1 MEPGTPDGSFLALSE
16 MVVIDR
22 VRALVDSLAAPWG
35 EPVASAMT
43 PREVREL
50 GARSDPLPGL
60 AARLAAKRA
69 VLSLLGHRA
78 RSVALGIE
86 PSDIEPRGIEPRGI
100 ESSGIEPSGIEPGDE
115 VAAAGHGRQRHGGS
129 AQIEWPDG
137 VAELLGGIEILGSPG
152 TAPTLTVSD
161 SVLAGADHRAGRLEG
176 PARSRWPGWTEG
188 RDGSGGSRPDWL
200 VSLSHD
206 GGLAAGLVA
215 LRWSRDR

>member
-1 MEPGTPDGSFLALSE
+1 MEPGPPDGSFLALSE
-16 MVVIDR
+16 VVVIDR

-50 GARSDPLPGL
+50 SARSDPLPGL

-86 PSDIEPRGIEPRGI
+86 LSDIEPRGIEPR
-100 ESSGIEPSGIEPGDE
+100 GIEPGDE

-215 LRWSRDR
+215 LRWSRDS

>member
-1 MEPGTPDGSFLALSE
+1 MEPVPPDGSLLALSE
-16 MVVIDR
+16 IVVIDR
-22 VRALVDSLAAPWG
+22 VRALVDPLAAPWG

-50 GARSDPLPGL
+50 SARSDPLPGL

-86 PSDIEPRGIEPRGI
+86 LSDIEPR
-100 ESSGIEPSGIEPGDE
+100 GIEPGDE

-215 LRWSRDR
+215 LRWSRDS

>member
-1 MEPGTPDGSFLALSE
+1 MEPGPPDGSFLALSE
-16 MVVIDR
+16 VVVIDR

-50 GARSDPLPGL
+50 SARSDPLPGL

-86 PSDIEPRGIEPRGI
+86 PSDIEPR
-100 ESSGIEPSGIEPGDE
+100 GIEPGDE

>member
-1 MEPGTPDGSFLALSE
+1 MEPVPPDGSLLALSE
-16 MVVIDR
+16 IVVIDR

-50 GARSDPLPGL
+50 SARSDPLPGL

-86 PSDIEPRGIEPRGI
+86 LSDIEPR
-100 ESSGIEPSGIEPGDE
+100 GIEPGDE

>member
-1 MEPGTPDGSFLALSE
+1 MEPVPPDGSLLALSE
-16 MVVIDR
+16 VVVIDR

-50 GARSDPLPGL
+50 SARSDPLPGL

-86 PSDIEPRGIEPRGI
+86 PSDIEPRGIEPR
-100 ESSGIEPSGIEPGDE
+100 GIEPGDE

-215 LRWSRDR
+215 LRWSRDS

>member
-1 MEPGTPDGSFLALSE
+1 M
-16 MVVIDR
+16 IDR

-50 GARSDPLPGL
+50 SARSDPLPGL

-100 ESSGIEPSGIEPGDE
+100 EPGDE
-115 VAAAGHGRQRHGGS
+115 GAAAGHGRQRHSGS

-152 TAPTLTVSD
+152 TAPTLNVSD
-161 SVLAGADHRAGRLEG
+161 SVLAGADHRAGR
-176 PARSRWPGWTEG
+176 
-188 RDGSGGSRPDWL
+188 
-200 VSLSHD
+200 
-206 GGLAAGLVA
+206 
-215 LRWSRDR
+215 

>member
-1 MEPGTPDGSFLALSE
+1 MEPVPPDGSLLALSE
-16 MVVIDR
+16 IVVIDR

-50 GARSDPLPGL
+50 SARSDPLPGL

-86 PSDIEPRGIEPRGI
+86 LSDIEPRGIEPR
-100 ESSGIEPSGIEPGDE
+100 GIEPGDE

>member
-1 MEPGTPDGSFLALSE
+1 MEPVPPDGSLLALSE
-16 MVVIDR
+16 IVVIDR

-50 GARSDPLPGL
+50 SARSDPLPGL

-86 PSDIEPRGIEPRGI
+86 LSDIEPR
-100 ESSGIEPSGIEPGDE
+100 GIEPGDE

-215 LRWSRDR
+215 LRWSRDS

>member
-1 MEPGTPDGSFLALSE
+1 MEPVPPDGSLLALSE
-16 MVVIDR
+16 IVVIDR

-50 GARSDPLPGL
+50 SARSDPLPGL

-86 PSDIEPRGIEPRGI
+86 LSDIEPR
-100 ESSGIEPSGIEPGDE
+100 GIEPGDE
-115 VAAAGHGRQRHGGS
+115 VAAAGHGRQRHAGS

>member
-1 MEPGTPDGSFLALSE
+1 MEPVPPDGSLLALSE
-16 MVVIDR
+16 VVVIDR

-50 GARSDPLPGL
+50 SARSDPLPGL

-86 PSDIEPRGIEPRGI
+86 LSDIEPRGIEPRGI
-100 ESSGIEPSGIEPGDE
+100 EPGDE
-115 VAAAGHGRQRHGGS
+115 VAAAGRGRQRHGGS

>member
-1 MEPGTPDGSFLALSE
+1 MEPVPPDGSLLALSE
-16 MVVIDR
+16 VVVIDR

-50 GARSDPLPGL
+50 SARSDPLPGL

-86 PSDIEPRGIEPRGI
+86 LSDIEPRGIEPRGI
-100 ESSGIEPSGIEPGDE
+100 EPGDE
-115 VAAAGHGRQRHGGS
+115 VAAAGRGRQRHGGS

-137 VAELLGGIEILGSPG
+137 VAELLGGIEVLGSPG

-215 LRWSRDR
+215 LRWSRDS

>member
-1 MEPGTPDGSFLALSE
+1 MEPVPPDGSLLALSE
-16 MVVIDR
+16 IVVIDR

-50 GARSDPLPGL
+50 SARSDPLPGL

-86 PSDIEPRGIEPRGI
+86 LSDIEPR
-100 ESSGIEPSGIEPGDE
+100 GIEPGDE

-137 VAELLGGIEILGSPG
+137 VAELLGGIEVLGSPG

-215 LRWSRDR
+215 LRWSRDS

>member
-1 MEPGTPDGSFLALSE
+1 MEPVPPDGSLLALSE
-16 MVVIDR
+16 VVVIDR

-50 GARSDPLPGL
+50 SARSDPLPGL

-86 PSDIEPRGIEPRGI
+86 LSDIEPRGIEPRGI
-100 ESSGIEPSGIEPGDE
+100 EPRGIEPGDE
-115 VAAAGHGRQRHGGS
+115 VAAAGHGRQRHSGS

>member
-1 MEPGTPDGSFLALSE
+1 MEPVPPDGSLLALSE
-16 MVVIDR
+16 VVVIDR

-50 GARSDPLPGL
+50 SARSDPLPGL

-86 PSDIEPRGIEPRGI
+86 LSDIEPR
-100 ESSGIEPSGIEPGDE
+100 GIEPGDE

-215 LRWSRDR
+215 LRWSRDS

>member
-1 MEPGTPDGSFLALSE
+1 MEPVPPDGSLLALSE
-16 MVVIDR
+16 VVVIDR
-22 VRALVDSLAAPWG
+22 VRALVDPLAAPWG

-50 GARSDPLPGL
+50 SARSDPLPGL

-86 PSDIEPRGIEPRGI
+86 LSDIEPR
-100 ESSGIEPSGIEPGDE
+100 GIEPGDE

>member
-1 MEPGTPDGSFLALSE
+1 M
-16 MVVIDR
+16 
-22 VRALVDSLAAPWG
+22 
-35 EPVASAMT
+35 
-43 PREVREL
+43 
-50 GARSDPLPGL
+50 
-60 AARLAAKRA
+60 
-69 VLSLLGHRA
+69 
-78 RSVALGIE
+78 
-86 PSDIEPRGIEPRGI
+86 
-100 ESSGIEPSGIEPGDE
+100 
-115 VAAAGHGRQRHGGS
+115 
-129 AQIEWPDG
+129 
-137 VAELLGGIEILGSPG
+137 AELLGGIEILGSPG

>member
-1 MEPGTPDGSFLALSE
+1 MEPVPPDGSLLALSE
-16 MVVIDR
+16 IVVIDR

-86 PSDIEPRGIEPRGI
+86 LSDIEPRGIEPRGI
-100 ESSGIEPSGIEPGDE
+100 EPGDE
-115 VAAAGHGRQRHGGS
+115 VAAAGRGRQRHGGS

-137 VAELLGGIEILGSPG
+137 VAELLGGIEVLGSPG

-215 LRWSRDR
+215 LRWSRDS

>member
-1 MEPGTPDGSFLALSE
+1 MEPGPPDGSFLALSE
-16 MVVIDR
+16 VVVIDR

-50 GARSDPLPGL
+50 SARSDPLPGL

-86 PSDIEPRGIEPRGI
+86 LSDIEPR
-100 ESSGIEPSGIEPGDE
+100 GIEPGDE

-215 LRWSRDR
+215 LRWSRDS

>member
-1 MEPGTPDGSFLALSE
+1 MEPVPPDGSLLALSE
-16 MVVIDR
+16 VVVIDR

-50 GARSDPLPGL
+50 SARSDPLPGL

-86 PSDIEPRGIEPRGI
+86 LSDIEPRGIEPR
-100 ESSGIEPSGIEPGDE
+100 GIEPGDE

-215 LRWSRDR
+215 LRWSRDS

>member
-1 MEPGTPDGSFLALSE
+1 MEPGPPDGSFLALSE
-16 MVVIDR
+16 VVVIDR
-22 VRALVDSLAAPWG
+22 VRALVDPLAAPWG

-50 GARSDPLPGL
+50 SARSDPLPGL

-86 PSDIEPRGIEPRGI
+86 LSDIEPRGIEPR
-100 ESSGIEPSGIEPGDE
+100 GIEPGDE

-215 LRWSRDR
+215 LRWSRDS

>member
-1 MEPGTPDGSFLALSE
+1 MEPGPPDGSFLALSE
-16 MVVIDR
+16 VVVIDR

-50 GARSDPLPGL
+50 SARSDPLPGL

-86 PSDIEPRGIEPRGI
+86 LSDIEPR
-100 ESSGIEPSGIEPGDE
+100 GIEPGDE

>member
-1 MEPGTPDGSFLALSE
+1 MEPVPPDGSLLALSE
-16 MVVIDR
+16 VVVIDR

-50 GARSDPLPGL
+50 SARSDPLPGL

-86 PSDIEPRGIEPRGI
+86 LSDIEPR
-100 ESSGIEPSGIEPGDE
+100 GIEPGDE

>member
-1 MEPGTPDGSFLALSE
+1 MEPGPPDGSFLALSE
-16 MVVIDR
+16 VVVIDR

-50 GARSDPLPGL
+50 SARSDPLPGL

-86 PSDIEPRGIEPRGI
+86 LSDIEPRGIEL
-100 ESSGIEPSGIEPGDE
+100 SDIEPRGIEPGDE

-215 LRWSRDR
+215 LRWSRDS

>member
-1 MEPGTPDGSFLALSE
+1 MEPVPPDGSLLALSE
-16 MVVIDR
+16 VVVIDR

-50 GARSDPLPGL
+50 SARSDPLPGL

-86 PSDIEPRGIEPRGI
+86 LSDIEPRGIEL
-100 ESSGIEPSGIEPGDE
+100 SDIEPRGIEPGDE

-215 LRWSRDR
+215 LRWSRDS

>member
-1 MEPGTPDGSFLALSE
+1 MEPVPPDGSLLALSE
-16 MVVIDR
+16 VVVIDR

-86 PSDIEPRGIEPRGI
+86 LSDIEPR
-100 ESSGIEPSGIEPGDE
+100 GIEPGDE

-215 LRWSRDR
+215 LRWSRDS

>member
-1 MEPGTPDGSFLALSE
+1 MEPVPPDGSLLALSE
-16 MVVIDR
+16 VVVIDR

-50 GARSDPLPGL
+50 SARSDPLPGL

-86 PSDIEPRGIEPRGI
+86 LSDIEPRGIEPR
-100 ESSGIEPSGIEPGDE
+100 GIEPGDE